1 MCGSFY
7 LSMLY
12 LQQSWKI
19 FIYTKTQN
27 INRNASKSKNKKP
40 AKRVKYCDN
49 SRHPYPS
56 LSIACDDDVSHE
68 RHMKLLKQEI
78 EKSKP
83 SMEVARELMQ
93 RTFLRRRQWI
103 LDEEHLVTDI
113 CAEYPFLQKQSIVS

>member
-1 MCGSFY
+1 
-7 LSMLY
+7 MLY

-19 FIYTKTQN
+19 FIYTKAQN
-27 INRNASKSKNKKP
+27 INRNTSKSKNKKP

-78 EKSKP
+78 EKFKL

-93 RTFLRRRQWI
+93 RTILRRRQWI

-113 CAEYPFLQKQSIVS
+113 CAEYPFLQNQSIVS

>member
-1 MCGSFY
+1 MED
-7 LSMLY
+7 
-12 LQQSWKI
+12 
-19 FIYTKTQN
+19 IYIHKGTKHKSQYF
-27 INRNASKSKNKKP
+27 KSKNKKP

-49 SRHPYPS
+49 RRHSFPS
-56 LSIACDDDVSHE
+56 LSIACGDDVSHE

-83 SMEVARELMQ
+83 IMEVARELMQ
-93 RTFLRRRQWI
+93 RTYPRKREWF

>member
-1 MCGSFY
+1 M
-7 LSMLY
+7 
-12 LQQSWKI
+12 
-19 FIYTKTQN
+19 YTKAQN
-27 INRNASKSKNKKP
+27 INRTTPKSKVQKS
-40 AKRVKYCDN
+40 AKRLKYCDR

-103 LDEEHLVTDI
+103 LDEEHLVKDI